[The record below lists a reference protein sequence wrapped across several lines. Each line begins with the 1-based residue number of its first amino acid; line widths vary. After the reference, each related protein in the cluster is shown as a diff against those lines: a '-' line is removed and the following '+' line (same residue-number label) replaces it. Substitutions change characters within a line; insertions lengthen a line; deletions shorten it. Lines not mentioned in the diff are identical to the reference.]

1 MFSVKSRKGRSVM
14 SKYRYTLYH
23 SLEKPSLLGGLARI
37 LDLGGT
43 LRCDYRPSST
53 LYEKDIAAMRSDWT
67 TVGQDIGEAI
77 GAYST
82 HGTIDSLTHD

>member
-1 MFSVKSRKGRSVM
+1 MFSVKSRKDRSVM

-23 SLEKPSLLGGLARI
+23 SLEKPSFFGGLARI

-43 LRCDYRPSST
+43 LRCDYRPPST
-53 LYEKDIAAMRSDWT
+53 LYEKDIAAMRSDWI

-82 HGTIDSLTHD
+82 HGTIDSLTQD